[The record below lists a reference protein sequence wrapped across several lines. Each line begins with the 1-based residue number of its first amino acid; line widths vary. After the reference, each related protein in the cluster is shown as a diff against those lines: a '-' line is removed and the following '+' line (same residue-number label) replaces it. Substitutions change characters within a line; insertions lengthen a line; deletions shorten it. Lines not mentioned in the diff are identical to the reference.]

1 MPSFPCRTCDAGV
14 HRNFCD
20 LGLSPLSNAYIE
32 PTSTAAERLVPL
44 HAFVC
49 ETCLLVQLQLF
60 ETPASIFEEYA
71 YFSSFSTSWLEH
83 ARAYVHNISARLGLG
98 ESSFVVEAAS
108 NDGYLLRNFVES
120 GIPVLGIEPAA
131 NVAAVAR
138 EKGVRTETCFL
149 GAETGS
155 MLQAKYGKADL
166 VIGNNVIAHVPDLHD
181 FIAGVEAL
189 LKPGA
194 VATFEFPHLLRLIE
208 GAQFDTI
215 YHEHFSYFSLHA
227 IERAF
232 AMHGMSVFD
241 IDELDTHG
249 GSLRIYVQKGNPELS
264 ERVHYIRAVEKSRGL
279 LDLETYSRFQS
290 VADARRDSLLAFLR
304 ETKRE
309 GKTIAGYGAPAKGNT
324 LLNYCG
330 VTTDL
335 LPFTVDRNPYKQGR
349 LLPGSRVPIFAPDAI
364 FERRPDRVL
373 ILPWN
378 LRGEIEREMAG
389 VREWQARFVVAIPE
403 LEIF

>member
-1 MPSFPCRTCDAGV
+1 MLDVRRGV

-32 PTSTAAERLVPL
+32 PTSTAAERLLSL

-149 GAETGS
+149 GAETGNT
-155 MLQAKYGKADL
+155 LQAKYGKADL

-349 LLPGSRVPIFAPDAI
+349 LLPGSPPIFAPDAI